1 MVEPDVIVEPD
12 MMQERAALR
21 DLMAALPAA
30 LEKLERQVARA
41 GKEQFKANTL
51 LDTQQQNWKT
61 ILDQLREGEA
71 ARDREVSTLRDQLDH
86 AHTVARLELIEQVLP
101 VLDGL
106 DEAINAG
113 EALLAD
119 EPESR
124 SFGQRWI
131 AAWRVLRGDP
141 VALTAAV
148 RSAEWT
154 AWLHGLEFVRER
166 LLTVL
171 AVEGVRPIEAADATF
186 DPHWHRVIETVAATD
201 DQPAGSIVQETRR
214 GYVAAER
221 VLRYAEV
228 VVAK

>member
-1 MVEPDVIVEPD
+1 V
-12 MMQERAALR
+12 
-21 DLMAALPAA
+21 AALPAA
-30 LEKLERQVARA
+30 IEKLDRQVARA

-51 LDTQQQNWKT
+51 LDTQQQNWKA
-61 ILDQLREGEA
+61 ILEQLRDGEA
-71 ARDREVSTLRDQLDH
+71 ARDREVTLLRDQLEH
-86 AHTVARLELIEQVLP
+86 AHEAARLDLIEQVLP

-106 DEAINAG
+106 DEAIDAG

-119 EPESR
+119 EPPSR
-124 SFGQRWI
+124 SLGQRWRC
-131 AAWRVLRGDP
+131 AWRVLRGKP
-141 VALTAAV
+141 VELTDAV
-148 RSAEWT
+148 RSTEWA
-154 AWLHGLEFVRER
+154 AWLHGIEFVRER

-171 AVEGVRPIEAADATF
+171 AVEGVQPIEATNATF

-214 GYVAAER
+214 GYAANER